1 MNFCSPALLYLILSV
16 FSILLAVLMNVL
28 PVLIISKLVFT
39 LLWTWF
45 LNFLCVKGYKTV
57 SWILVLLPFI
67 IIMLQLMVELTDNM
81 SEYEEGLTITPE
93 QNQPNQPNQQNQ
105 PNQPKWL
112 KRLNRVMDEINQK
125 QSSKT

>member
-1 MNFCSPALLYLILSV
+1 MNFCSPALLYLILSA

-28 PVLIISKLVFT
+28 PVLIISKLIFT

-81 SEYEEGLTITPE
+81 SEYEEGLTIKKQQNKPNE
-93 QNQPNQPNQQNQ
+93 QNK
-105 PNQPKWL
+105 PKWL
-112 KRLNRVMDEINQK
+112 KRLNRLMDEINQK